1 MIQAI
6 ALDDEPPALKVLEN
20 FCNQIEFVQLQR
32 TFTRPSEA
40 MKYIRKFPVDLIFLD
55 IQMPSL
61 SGIDFCKDLP
71 QSTMVVFVTAHSE
84 FAVEG
89 FNLSALDYLL
99 KPYTFD
105 RFKQAMEKASEY
117 YRFITEKNS
126 SDVTYIFIRADYQ
139 LIKVNTSDILFVEGY
154 DDYVKIVLKGDKTV
168 VARMT
173 MKAIQERLPS
183 REFVRVHRSY
193 IIPVNKIES
202 IKNKVILIENKEIP
216 IGNSYEANLQ
226 HLLDGQ

>member
-20 FCNQIEFVQLQR
+20 FCNQIESVQLQR

-61 SGIDFCKDLP
+61 SGIDFCKELP
-71 QSTMVVFVTAHSE
+71 PSTMVVFVTAHSE

-117 YRFITEKNS
+117 YNFITERNS
-126 SDVTYIFIRADYQ
+126 ADVTYIFIRADYQ